1 MPSEPSVEWS
11 FDASTSPTL
20 RLLAHLPP
28 AGLGGA
34 LLLAVVAVVAS
45 LVADPAVLLSPSA
58 LLVAV
63 LVLVGGPFSLLYLWP
78 MLTDAEQRPSVA
90 EFEGGGGF
98 PFSARSVGTAA
109 VSGAIAIVGLLAA
122 GVPAGSVYALV
133 VGCVLSPLFVAV
145 LTTHGRLEGETL
157 TINRTEIPLA
167 RVGGVRSARFGG
179 FAVVWISYARRSG
192 LFLPRLAV
200 LPESEADA
208 VLRRL
213 ESGLDASPEIEPP
226 DPTLRAIGVGTGLS
240 FLVVAA
246 FAYRAIEHPTGRLY
260 FAVGFGG
267 FGAILCLI
275 GWRGL

>member
-34 LLLAVVAVVAS
+34 LLLAALTAVAS
-45 LVADPAVLLSPSA
+45 LLADPTVLLSPTA
-58 LLVAV
+58 LLFAV
-63 LVLVGGPFSLLYLWP
+63 LALVGGPFSLFYLWP

-90 EFEGGGGF
+90 EFEGGDGF
-98 PFSARSVGTAA
+98 PFSVRSVGTAA
-109 VSGAIAIVGLLAA
+109 VSGAVAIVGLLAA
-122 GVPAGSVYALV
+122 GVPSGFVYALV
-133 VGCVLSPLFVAV
+133 VGCVLSPLSVAV
-145 LTTHGRLEGETL
+145 VTTRGRLEGGDL

-167 RVGGVRSARFGG
+167 RVTGVRSARFGG

-192 LFLPRLAV
+192 FFLPRLAV

-213 ESGLDASPEIEPP
+213 ESRLGASPEIDPP
-226 DPTLRAIGVGTGLS
+226 DPALRAVGVGTGLS
-240 FLVVAA
+240 FLAVAA

-260 FAVGFGG
+260 FAVAFGG
-267 FGAILCLI
+267 LGALFCLI
-275 GWRGL
+275 GWRGV